1 MGDTRVVAP
10 QAPGRLAGP
19 PIAIV
24 DIGSNSVRLVAYEGL
39 SRALTP
45 IFNEKVLCG
54 LGRGL
59 ATDGMLA
66 PEAMTKALAALRGFR
81 LLCRQ
86 MAVADVTVLATAAA
100 REARNGAAFLAL
112 AEEAI
117 GAPITLLTGSR
128 EAELSALGVM
138 SGVHRP
144 DGVVG
149 DLGGGSLELID
160 IWGRDVGAGV
170 SLPIGGLV
178 LSDLSRNS
186 PKRAVRLVREALAEA
201 APLRELKGRSF
212 YAVGGTFRALA
223 KLHMSRRAYPL
234 HVIQGYVM
242 PAEAGLFADLLEPAE
257 GPGNGAF
264 TAVSAA
270 RRPLLAYG
278 AVVLAEI
285 VRLGQPDRVVVS
297 TSGVR
302 EGMLFERLAS
312 AVRSHDPLLTAARD
326 LNTLRARSPGHGEDL
341 CRWTDVLVLSLQLAE
356 TTDQR
361 RLRHAA
367 CLLADIAW
375 RAHPDDRGMQ
385 AFATVANAAFVG
397 LDHVD
402 RCVLAQTLL
411 FRHDGL
417 DAEIGAVCRPLVG
430 PALLE
435 RARILAGA
443 MRIAFQLSAAMS
455 DVLPDM
461 PLEGRD
467 GLLVLRV
474 SAPKTELVSARVQ
487 NRLKQLAKLLGR
499 DADTRFRD

>member
-1 MGDTRVVAP
+1 M
-10 QAPGRLAGP
+10 AGA

-54 LGRGL
+54 LGRGV
-59 ATDGMLA
+59 AIDGLLA
-66 PEAMTKALAALRGFR
+66 PEAIDKTVAALRGFR
-81 LLCRQ
+81 LLCAQ
-86 MAVADVTVLATAAA
+86 MGVGDITVLATAAA
-100 REARNGAAFLAL
+100 REARNGAAFLAR
-112 AEEAI
+112 AEAAI
-117 GAPITLLTGSR
+117 GAPITLLAGSR

-160 IWGRDVGAGV
+160 IAGRHVGAGV

-257 GPGNGAF
+257 GQGSGAF

-278 AVVLAEI
+278 AVVLEEI

-302 EGMLFERLAS
+302 EGMLFERLAP
-312 AVRSHDPLLTAARD
+312 AVQAEDPLLTAARE

-341 CRWTDVLVLSLQLAE
+341 CRWTDALVLSLRLDE
-356 TTDQR
+356 TPEQP

-375 RAHPDDRGMQ
+375 RAHPDDRGQQ
-385 AFATVANAAFVG
+385 AFATIANAAFVG
-397 LDHVD
+397 VDHAD
-402 RCVLAQTLL
+402 RCFLAQTIL

-417 DAEIGAVCRPLVG
+417 DAEIGAACRPLVG
-430 PALLE
+430 PAMLD

-455 DVLPDM
+455 DALPAM
-461 PLEGRD
+461 PLTGRD
-467 GLLVLRV
+467 GLLLLRV
-474 SAPKTELVSARVQ
+474 PEPKAELVSARVQ
-487 NRLKQLAKLLGR
+487 NRLRQLARLLGR
-499 DADTRFRD
+499 DADVRFAG

>member
-1 MGDTRVVAP
+1 MMAAP
-10 QAPGRLAGP
+10 QAPGRMAGA

-54 LGRGL
+54 LGRGV
-59 ATDGMLA
+59 AIDGLLA
-66 PEAMTKALAALRGFR
+66 PEAVEKTVSALRGFR
-81 LLCRQ
+81 LLCGQ
-86 MAVADVTVLATAAA
+86 MGVSDITVLATAAA
-100 REARNGAAFLAL
+100 REARNGAAFLAR
-112 AEEAI
+112 AAEAI
-117 GAPITLLTGSR
+117 GTPITLVTGSR

-160 IWGRDVGAGV
+160 IRGRDVGAGV

-186 PKRAVRLVREALAEA
+186 PKRAIRLVREALAEA
-201 APLRELKGRSF
+201 APLRELKGRNF

-242 PAEAGLFADLLEPAE
+242 PAEAALFADLLEQAE
-257 GPGNGAF
+257 GLGHGAF

-278 AVVLAEI
+278 AVVLEEI
-285 VRLGQPDRVVVS
+285 VRLGQPRSVVVS

-302 EGMLFERLAS
+302 EGMLFERLDP
-312 AVRSHDPLLTAARD
+312 AVRAHDPLLTAARE

-341 CRWTDVLVLSLQLAE
+341 CGWTDALLLSLGLEE
-356 TTDQR
+356 TPDQR

-367 CLLADIAW
+367 CLLSDIAW
-375 RAHPDDRGMQ
+375 RAHPDDRGAQ
-385 AFATVANAAFVG
+385 AFATIANAAFVG
-397 LDHVD
+397 VDHAD
-402 RCVLAQTLL
+402 RCVLAQTILY
-411 FRHDGL
+411 RHDGL
-417 DAEIGAVCRPLVG
+417 DAESDAACRLLTG

-435 RARILAGA
+435 RARLAAGA

-455 DVLPDM
+455 GVLPAM

-467 GLLVLRV
+467 GVLVLRV
-474 SAPKTELVSARVQ
+474 PAAKTELVSARVQ
-487 NRLKQLAKLLGR
+487 NRLKQLARLLGR
-499 DADTRFRD
+499 DVDVRFRS